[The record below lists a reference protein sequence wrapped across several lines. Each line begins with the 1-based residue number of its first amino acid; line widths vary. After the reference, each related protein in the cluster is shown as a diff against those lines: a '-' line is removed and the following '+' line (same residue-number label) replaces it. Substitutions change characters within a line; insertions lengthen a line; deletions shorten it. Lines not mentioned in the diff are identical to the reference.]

1 MTPPPLHIRAAYSLL
16 VETPGETGQGEI
28 QWMPPGSSTIK
39 ASVNGQ
45 PGQITVKA
53 TAETAQLVD
62 ARIKTM
68 LAEGEEPYLDFNH
81 EDGEASAW
89 PISASWGGD
98 DKKTG
103 GVRLQLAWSDS
114 GRAAV
119 RGKRFTKFSP
129 EFFAGKDGVVS
140 GVGLNLGGLVNRPAF
155 TTIQKVSAKSG
166 STGGAVDTVDP
177 TPAAGANPPMK
188 EVLKMLVKLG
198 LISSEDLSESAVV
211 GELSARSHEIK
222 EGLQVRAKLT
232 TDYVPKFTHDALVAE
247 LGNARKTN
255 AELVVA
261 KAVADGKIAPKDDT
275 VKARFVQLLTAD
287 PTHAELL
294 EAMPVAFT
302 PPAPVIQASRTD
314 RDYTGGNLARAG
326 EFEQLIK
333 ARAAKDQIPED
344 EAISLVAWENPK
356 AYDAYN
362 TALLAK
368 GGK

>member
-1 MTPPPLHIRAAYSLL
+1 
-16 VETPGETGQGEI
+16 
-28 QWMPPGSSTIK
+28 
-39 ASVNGQ
+39 
-45 PGQITVKA
+45 
-53 TAETAQLVD
+53 
-62 ARIKTM
+62 
-68 LAEGEEPYLDFNH
+68 
-81 EDGEASAW
+81 
-89 PISASWGGD
+89 
-98 DKKTG
+98 
-103 GVRLQLAWSDS
+103 
-114 GRAAV
+114 
-119 RGKRFTKFSP
+119 
-129 EFFAGKDGVVS
+129 
-140 GVGLNLGGLVNRPAF
+140 
-155 TTIQKVSAKSG
+155 
-166 STGGAVDTVDP
+166 
-177 TPAAGANPPMK
+177 MK

-232 TDYVPKFTHDALVAE
+232 TDYVPKFTHDALVAD
-247 LGNARKTN
+247 LGKARKTN

-314 RDYTGGNLARAG
+314 RDYTGGNLARTG